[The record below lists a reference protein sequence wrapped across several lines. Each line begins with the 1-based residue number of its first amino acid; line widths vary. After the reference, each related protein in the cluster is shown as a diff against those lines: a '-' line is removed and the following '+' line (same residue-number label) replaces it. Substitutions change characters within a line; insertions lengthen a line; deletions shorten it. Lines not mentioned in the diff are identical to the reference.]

1 MLSHVAAV
9 GDEVS
14 GIVCAECGEQN
25 DPTALTCRACQK
37 QLRHSCPKC
46 AAPVDADAAWC
57 ATCGLLRSGFFEE
70 CVRQDTA
77 ARTAAAHRQRRFA
90 LIDNIAVIAVVAIFI
105 GLAWWQ
111 QLRRDAWEWKVWLAI
126 TVWYV
131 VMWAFSKSK

>member
-1 MLSHVAAV
+1 LSHVAAL

-37 QLRHSCPKC
+37 PLRHSCPKC
-46 AAPVDADAAWC
+46 AAPVNADASWC
-57 ATCGLLRSGFFEE
+57 ASCGLPRSGFFGE

-77 ARTAAAHRQRRFA
+77 ARTAAAHRNRRFS
-90 LIDNIAVIAVVAIFI
+90 LIDDIVLIAVLAILI